1 MCDAPVD
8 VCLFFSSNGRM
19 QTHSVRVP
27 NLFASAK
34 AAAAVVRNRKRKR
47 GTGKASCAALRF
59 ADAEL
64 VIPDD
69 PSNWTLQ
76 TMESQVQ
83 VSML

>member
-1 MCDAPVD
+1 
-8 VCLFFSSNGRM
+8 M

-27 NLFASAK
+27 NLFATAK
-34 AAAAVVRNRKRKR
+34 AAAARNRKRKR
-47 GTGKASCAALRF
+47 PAERVRTAAERF

-64 VIPDD
+64 AIPDD

-76 TMESQVQ
+76 MMESQVQ

>member
-1 MCDAPVD
+1 MTLLLMCV
-8 VCLFFSSNGRM
+8 FFRSSNGRM
-19 QTHSVRVP
+19 QTHAVRVP
-27 NLFASAK
+27 NLFATAK
-34 AAAAVVRNRKRKR
+34 AAAARNRKRKR
-47 GTGKASCAALRF
+47 TAAERF

-64 VIPDD
+64 AIPDD

>member
-1 MCDAPVD
+1 
-8 VCLFFSSNGRM
+8 
-19 QTHSVRVP
+19 VRVP
-27 NLFASAK
+27 NLFATAK
-34 AAAAVVRNRKRKR
+34 AAAVRNRKRKR
-47 GTGKASCAALRF
+47 TAAERF

-64 VIPDD
+64 AIPDD

>member
-1 MCDAPVD
+1 MCVF
-8 VCLFFSSNGRM
+8 FFSSNGRM

-27 NLFASAK
+27 NLFATAK
-34 AAAAVVRNRKRKR
+34 AAAARNRKRKR
-47 GTGKASCAALRF
+47 PRTAAERF

-64 VIPDD
+64 AIPND

>member
-1 MCDAPVD
+1 V
-8 VCLFFSSNGRM
+8 FFFFFRSSNGRM

-27 NLFASAK
+27 NLFATAK
-34 AAAAVVRNRKRKR
+34 AAAVRNRKRKR
-47 GTGKASCAALRF
+47 TAAERF

-64 VIPDD
+64 AIPDD

>member
-1 MCDAPVD
+1 
-8 VCLFFSSNGRM
+8 M

-47 GTGKASCAALRF
+47 GTTTTRTAAERKAATAATA

-64 VIPDD
+64 MIPDD
-69 PSNWTLQ
+69 PSNWTFR